1 MYYSVYKE
9 ESIGKIICRLV
20 DILSHIMKINITT
33 PTNKIIDPIY
43 GITFHAV

>member
-20 DILSHIMKINITT
+20 DILSHIMKINIIN
-33 PTNKIIDPIY
+33 PTNEIIDPIED
-43 GITFHAV
+43 ITFHVV